1 MRVGTVGY
9 LPLLFHQPEHLVQ
22 IRQALLDLAVQNAQK
37 TQWNVELN
45 HEGIHH
51 HQVAQRHV
59 PVHHA
64 LSRAI
69 EHDDQRN
76 RNDELLSGIEQTQ
89 RGLALDRRTAVAL
102 QVFIVTFG
110 FEFFVVEVLDRFVV
124 EQ

>member
-1 MRVGTVGY
+1 M
-9 LPLLFHQPEHLVQ
+9 
-22 IRQALLDLAVQNAQK
+22 
-37 TQWNVELN
+37 
-45 HEGIHH
+45 
-51 HQVAQRHV
+51 